1 MQEKIDKAGHLP
13 RKKKRRRSLLP
24 LLLLICCVSGTAVIG
39 YRYLQQMPVEEVLA
53 THENAPDTGKV
64 LPVVPLK
71 DGSQQQYSLSP
82 NLPDSQNGST
92 AISPEDNSAPPI
104 HTDSLLPQMEDQPV
118 DTALGTKSQPILPES
133 SLKTPVE
140 ARAAI
145 DSFYAHLDQQPYLR
159 SFHFDAPSKTYFS
172 RLIQKMLDT
181 PPVVSG
187 ETNDLFTVL
196 QNTAHFFRV
205 VGRQNMLALK
215 AIISHEQKS
224 YEEVLAD
231 FYNISQQP
239 AYLRE
244 SYSINLE
251 EDALYDYAGFFLTT
265 MGGRLYLFRRDSSLR
280 MIVSYYSILVVD
292 EAIRSG
298 RNRHGIDLP
307 PVIDNLISEI
317 ENSGNQLQ
325 LKEHYLDNLYDLKE
339 KYL

>member
-1 MQEKIDKAGHLP
+1 MQEKIDKAVPLP
-13 RKKKRRRSLLP
+13 RKKKKRRSLFP
-24 LLLLICCVSGTAVIG
+24 LLLLICCVSGASVIG
-39 YRYLQQMPVEEVLA
+39 YRYLQQMPAEEVLVS
-53 THENAPDTGKV
+53 HENAPGADKIFPATS
-64 LPVVPLK
+64 LK
-71 DGSQQQYSLSP
+71 DGSQQQYSLSTNP
-82 NLPDSQNGST
+82 PDSPTGST
-92 AISPEDNSAPPI
+92 ANSPEDNSAPTVHI
-104 HTDSLLPQMEDQPV
+104 DSLTPQLADQP
-118 DTALGTKSQPILPES
+118 DETTLGTKSQPILPES
-133 SLKTPVE
+133 SLKTPAE

-145 DSFYAHLDQQPYLR
+145 DSFYSHLDQQPYVR

-224 YEEVLAD
+224 YEEILAD
-231 FYNISQQP
+231 FYNISQKP

-251 EDALYDYAGFFLTT
+251 EDALYDYAGFFLTS

-280 MIVSYYSILVVD
+280 MVVSYYSILVVD

-298 RNRHGIDLP
+298 RNRHGIDLR

-339 KYL
+339 KYF